1 MNSLGEQRRLPRGGK
16 SPFEFLGPT
25 LGVGLANPAV
35 WPTSGALS
43 LLGFRCEVGRKVG
56 WGPAGWLQQKLNPFK
71 VWRKSWGPMQEC
83 LHGVPLPRATPV
95 PAFLHAPPT
104 ASRGPLIPPEFT
116 KVKVAPKS
124 RLIMVL
130 NAAAPAPGAGG
141 VGDAGRWP

>member
-1 MNSLGEQRRLPRGGK
+1 
-16 SPFEFLGPT
+16 
-25 LGVGLANPAV
+25 
-35 WPTSGALS
+35 
-43 LLGFRCEVGRKVG
+43 
-56 WGPAGWLQQKLNPFK
+56 
-71 VWRKSWGPMQEC
+71 MQEC

-141 VGDAGRWP
+141 VGDAGRWPQSFISPRSHTLYHVTLQLFLLEAKCTSRSLNSGLGHGTCFAR